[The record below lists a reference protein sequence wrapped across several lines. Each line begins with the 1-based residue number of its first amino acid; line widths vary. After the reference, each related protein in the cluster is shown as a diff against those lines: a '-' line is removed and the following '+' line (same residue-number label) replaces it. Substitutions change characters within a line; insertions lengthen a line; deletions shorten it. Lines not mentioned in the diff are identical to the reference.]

1 MRNRLQWLLA
11 ALLLTGCDSIIDPDD
26 ALEPRDVEASYA
38 WVEEGWTNDS
48 STPVGQPS
56 VVLTWALPTAWNGEV
71 FRVYSR
77 AAGQGGW
84 VLAATVTSCGGSD
97 CRYTDLNVVSGQT
110 YEYFVAAVDE
120 QADDEVSSGAVLAQ
134 VPLYAAPAAPQG
146 VSAVALDG
154 GVWVR
159 WTRAT
164 TGGVERYRVFLRQEG
179 GSPVF
184 VEVGGSDGSSYLDTR
199 VTNGQRYGYRVSAVD
214 TLGHT
219 GTQSAVALATPRPD
233 FQAEVIYP
241 TADSLAASGFHFVAA
256 PETQDPIVSGSSAA
270 AQWRLVRSGAALLIE
285 PLGTTRVTAGEFTSA
300 LTCGP
305 GSDTTCESVD
315 SAPAA
320 SAFHSTAVPAEA
332 GNTYVFRVAGAN
344 GQTHYGKIRVQ
355 GRTTN
360 QAGQAA
366 LVFDWSYQLVAN
378 DPSLSVGKR

>member
-1 MRNRLQWLLA
+1 MRNRPHWLLA
-11 ALLLTGCDSIIDPDD
+11 ALLLTGCDSLLLDPDD
-26 ALEPRDVEASYA
+26 SLEPRDVRASYE

-56 VVLTWALPTAWNGEV
+56 VALTWALPTSWNGEV

-77 AAGQGGW
+77 AAGQGGY

-97 CRYTDLNVVSGQT
+97 CRYTDLNVVSGRD

-120 QADDEVSSGAVLAQ
+120 QSEQEVPSEAVLVR
-134 VPLYAAPAAPQG
+134 VPLYSAPAAPQG

-164 TGGVERYRVFLRQEG
+164 AGGIERYRVFLKQEG
-179 GSPVF
+179 SSSVF
-184 VEVGGSDGSSYLDTR
+184 VEVGETDGSSFLDTR
-199 VTNGQRYGYRVSAVD
+199 ATNGTRYGYQLSAVD

-219 GTQSAVALATPRPD
+219 GPQSALAVATPRPD

-241 TADSLAASGFHFVAA
+241 TADNLAASGFRFVTA
-256 PETQDPIVSGSSAA
+256 PETEDPIVSGSSNS
-270 AQWRLVRSGAALLIE
+270 AQWRLVRSGSALLIE
-285 PLGTTRVTAGEFTSA
+285 PLGATRVTAGEFTSA

-305 GSDTTCESVD
+305 GSDSTCESID
-315 SAPAA
+315 TAA
-320 SAFHSTAVPAEA
+320 GAAFLSTPVAAEA
-332 GNTYVFRVAGAN
+332 GSTYLFRVTGSD
-344 GQTHYGKIRVQ
+344 GQTHYGKVRVQ

-360 QAGQAA
+360 QAGQSV
-366 LVFDWSYQLVAN
+366 LVFDWAYQLVAN
-378 DPSLSVGKR
+378 EPSLSRGAR